1 VPELEQGEPGPTRT
15 FGWREVLI
23 VGAVIV
29 IAVLG
34 LSVITSVL
42 PSGAQWFVFQSPLF
56 IVVIVIGTV
65 AVLASLLRRPSAK

>member
-1 VPELEQGEPGPTRT
+1 MPEPGQTRT

-34 LSVITSVL
+34 LSVVTSVL
-42 PSGAQWFVFQSPLF
+42 PSGAQWFIFQSPLL

>member
-1 VPELEQGEPGPTRT
+1 MPEPART

-42 PSGAQWFVFQSPLF
+42 PSDAQWFVFQSPLF